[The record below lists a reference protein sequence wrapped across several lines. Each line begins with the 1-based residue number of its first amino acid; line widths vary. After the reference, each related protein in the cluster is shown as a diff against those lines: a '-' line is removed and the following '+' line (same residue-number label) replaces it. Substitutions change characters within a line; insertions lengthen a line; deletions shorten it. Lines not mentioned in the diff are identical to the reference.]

1 MIPRMRPGVLV
12 ASRAIRTTSGPV
24 SLVSCRK
31 HIGGTVRNQAPC
43 CPVGADVADL
53 DFAGA
58 TLGDVQLGAVGIDV
72 DAVGILQPVDD
83 LRYLTGGVDA
93 IHRAAMAVLHR
104 ILRSGEVDGA
114 RGVEGDVVGGAFKRL
129 TIAGVRHGID
139 LAARGDPGDA
149 FAAGVGNV
157 DVAVPVEGGPVG
169 AFEFSEQPGLAVVID
184 PEEPSA
190 QVSTK

>member
-83 LRYLTGGVDA
+83 LRCLTGGVDA
-93 IHRAAMAVLHR
+93 IHRAAIAVLHR

-114 RGVEGDVVGGAFKRL
+114 RGVKVML
-129 TIAGVRHGID
+129 LGVPS
-139 LAARGDPGDA
+139 RG
-149 FAAGVGNV
+149 
-157 DVAVPVEGGPVG
+157 
-169 AFEFSEQPGLAVVID
+169 
-184 PEEPSA
+184 
-190 QVSTK
+190 